1 MSWSLEHGSA
11 LDVRPED
18 VPEGAVYIGDPPYSD
33 HVHDRVRSSAAY
45 ESRSR
50 RRDLGFDSLSD
61 ELRAH
66 VAAVAARCR
75 WAIIFSDF
83 EGVHLWREALD
94 SIKGYRYLRTIPWI
108 RWSMPQLSGDRPPQG
123 AEAIVIA
130 GPEGRLSWNGPGNLT
145 HFAELAERGDDKHT
159 TAKPLDLML
168 RLVTYFSNPGEL
180 IIDLTA
186 GRGTT
191 LVAAELLGREG
202 LGVEIQQ
209 SEAEK
214 ANFRLATLPDLNA
227 RDTERLERFEARN
240 LIEVADLARM
250 REATNKIREKKGLAP
265 K

>member
-1 MSWSLEHGSA
+1 
-11 LDVRPED
+11 
-18 VPEGAVYIGDPPYSD
+18 VYIGDPPYSD
-33 HVHDRVRSSAAY
+33 HVHERVRSSAAY

-50 RRDLGFDSLSD
+50 RRDLGFDSLS
-61 ELRAH
+61 EGLRLH

-75 WAIIFSDF
+75 WAVIFSDF
-83 EGVHLWREALD
+83 EGVHLWREAFD

-123 AEAIVIA
+123 AEAIVLA
-130 GPEGRLSWNGPGNLT
+130 APEGKLSWNGPGNLT
-145 HFAELAERGDDKHT
+145 HFNELAERGDDKHT

-209 SEAEK
+209 SEAVL
-214 ANFRLATLPDLNA
+214 AQLRLAALPELDE
-227 RDTERLERFEARN
+227 RDAERLQRFEARD
-240 LIEVADLARM
+240 ETERADMERM
-250 REATNKIREKKGLAP
+250 REATNKTRIKKGLQP